1 MRVAWIWRRW
11 FLDLDL
17 SIKKA
22 SVATC
27 DECVDGGAVA
37 EGGGSVVVKSGVVAI
52 SCVIAF
58 HVYIL
63 VF

>member
-1 MRVAWIWRRW
+1 
-11 FLDLDL
+11 
-17 SIKKA
+17 
-22 SVATC
+22 VATC